1 MKSKSCKLMLVKYL
15 RDGHR
20 KTQRRVRRNILEK
33 RKSEKSNVSEG
44 RLITLS
50 DVAER
55 SRKMINI
62 FVGFLYSGHRTCV
75 L

>member
-1 MKSKSCKLMLVKYL
+1 MLVKYL

-33 RKSEKSNVSEG
+33 KSEKSNVSEG

-62 FVGFLYSGHRTCV
+62 FVGFLYSGHRTRV